1 MTISTPMLPG
11 LSPVGG
17 KKVVAQFDGGLLS
30 SDAGVLALREIE
42 QRLCV
47 AERLA
52 ACIVDPRTP
61 EQIVH
66 SPADIIRFRLLMI
79 SAGHEDGNDA
89 NSLRADPVFKMA
101 HDLAPSQRDL
111 CSQSTISRLENLPD
125 ARALLR
131 MGRALVDLYC
141 ETFSRVPKR
150 ITLDIDDTFD
160 AVHGAQQLRLFNAHY
175 DEYGFQPIVV
185 FDGEGRFITAV
196 LRPAKR
202 PSGKEIRGFVRR
214 LVRTIRTNWPRVEI
228 LLRGDS
234 HYCCPE
240 VLDFCRVNKI
250 DYIIG
255 NGYTGGKNVN
265 VGLDR
270 ADVFGISV
278 SLDGTR
284 LAVGASND
292 DGATGGL
299 TGSGAVYLFSF
310 SDLAFNGSTLEGIIG
325 NGYSGPKDI
334 NVALDTFDQFG
345 SSVSLDGT
353 NLAVGTPGDN
363 IGRVYLFSFS
373 DLGFN
378 GGQLEGIIGSGY
390 TGGKNVNVVLDPGD
404 LFGVSVSLDGA
415 RLAVGASGGTGAVYL
430 FSFTDLA
437 FNSGSLEATIGNG
450 YTGAKDVDVA
460 LDGSDLFGYS
470 VSLDGNRLAVGAS
483 WDDGATN
490 GFTNTNT
497 GAVYLF
503 SFRDLAF
510 NDGMLE
516 GIIGNGY
523 TGGKNVNIGL
533 DASDYFGWS
542 VSLDGTRLAVGVKND
557 RGATG
562 DAEQSGAVYL
572 FTDPFGLGG
581 SEPVFDAVYGTRTG
595 ETITIT
601 PTDIAALLN
610 AGNNVILQASNDG
623 TINAPIL
630 VENPSGNGGNLMLQ
644 AGRSLTI
651 NADIFTDNGDLTLIG
666 NDLAANGVV
675 DADRDPGDASI
686 VLADGVMLNV
696 GSGSLR
702 QAGHVQTVQAVHR
715 ALSLHC
721 ADADAYRPHRQS
733 GPSPGRFAVSCVSIP
748 G

>member
-1 MTISTPMLPG
+1 M
-11 LSPVGG
+11 
-17 KKVVAQFDGGLLS
+17 
-30 SDAGVLALREIE
+30 
-42 QRLCV
+42 
-47 AERLA
+47 
-52 ACIVDPRTP
+52 
-61 EQIVH
+61 
-66 SPADIIRFRLLMI
+66 
-79 SAGHEDGNDA
+79 
-89 NSLRADPVFKMA
+89 
-101 HDLAPSQRDL
+101 
-111 CSQSTISRLENLPD
+111 
-125 ARALLR
+125 
-131 MGRALVDLYC
+131 
-141 ETFSRVPKR
+141 
-150 ITLDIDDTFD
+150 
-160 AVHGAQQLRLFNAHY
+160 
-175 DEYGFQPIVV
+175 
-185 FDGEGRFITAV
+185 
-196 LRPAKR
+196 
-202 PSGKEIRGFVRR
+202 
-214 LVRTIRTNWPRVEI
+214 
-228 LLRGDS
+228 
-234 HYCCPE
+234 
-240 VLDFCRVNKI
+240 
-250 DYIIG
+250 
-255 NGYTGGKNVN
+255 
-265 VGLDR
+265 
-270 ADVFGISV
+270 
-278 SLDGTR
+278 
-284 LAVGASND
+284 
-292 DGATGGL
+292 
-299 TGSGAVYLFSF
+299 
-310 SDLAFNGSTLEGIIG
+310 
-325 NGYSGPKDI
+325 
-334 NVALDTFDQFG
+334 
-345 SSVSLDGT
+345 
-353 NLAVGTPGDN
+353 
-363 IGRVYLFSFS
+363 
-373 DLGFN
+373 
-378 GGQLEGIIGSGY
+378 
-390 TGGKNVNVVLDPGD
+390 
-404 LFGVSVSLDGA
+404 
-415 RLAVGASGGTGAVYL
+415 
-430 FSFTDLA
+430 
-437 FNSGSLEATIGNG
+437 
-450 YTGAKDVDVA
+450 
-460 LDGSDLFGYS
+460 
-470 VSLDGNRLAVGAS
+470 AVGAS

-702 QAGHVQTVQAVHR
+702 QAGHVRTVQAVHR
-715 ALSLHC
+715 VRSLHC